1 MVIINGFKTNC
12 SKNIIWKKTS
22 SFVTYLKNEN
32 KNTKKG
38 VTRLVIIVVALH
50 VAYCLPPTL
59 LHANKGS
66 KNDLRSWK
74 WALQHILLSLLHV
87 SYHLPSYSSTTTMVV
102 FPIMKKLCMC
112 KKYKIIVAIINYI
125 SFYMFIKLI
134 IYVLKYVDFVVRI
147 L

>member
-1 MVIINGFKTNC
+1 MKIKI
-12 SKNIIWKKTS
+12 
-22 SFVTYLKNEN
+22 
-32 KNTKKG
+32 
-38 VTRLVIIVVALH
+38 
-50 VAYCLPPTL
+50 PPTL
-59 LHANKGS
+59 LQANKGN

-102 FPIMKKLCMC
+102 FSFMKKLCMC

-125 SFYMFIKLI
+125 NYYMFLFIKFK
-134 IYVLKYVDFVVRI
+134 IYVLKCIDFVVRI